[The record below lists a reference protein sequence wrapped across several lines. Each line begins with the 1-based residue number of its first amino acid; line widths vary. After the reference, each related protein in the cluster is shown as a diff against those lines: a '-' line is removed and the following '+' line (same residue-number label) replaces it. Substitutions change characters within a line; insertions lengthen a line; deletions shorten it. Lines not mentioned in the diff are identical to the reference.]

1 MSEPIKHYLSIT
13 VQSSD
18 IDQLN
23 HVNNTVYLKWVQ
35 DISEGHWRQQ
45 TSDEIQA
52 QYVWMVLE
60 HHIKYKKQAVLGDE
74 ITAVTY
80 VHEMTGVR
88 SIRHVEF
95 YRGDELLV
103 ECHSQWCMLDAE
115 SLRPKRVPEELKA
128 LFRESK

>member
-1 MSEPIKHYLSIT
+1 MSEPFKHYMPIT

-23 HVNNTVYLKWVQ
+23 HVNNTVCLKWVQ
-35 DISEGHWRQQ
+35 DISEEHWRKQ
-45 TSDEIQA
+45 TSDEIQE
-52 QYVWMVLE
+52 QYIWMVLE

-80 VHEMTGVR
+80 VQEMTGVR

-95 YRGDELLV
+95 YKDNQLLV
-103 ECHSQWCMLDAE
+103 ECHSHWCMLDAE
-115 SLRPKRVPEELKA
+115 SHKPKRVPEEVKE
-128 LFRESK
+128 LFRE

>member
-1 MSEPIKHYLSIT
+1 MSEPIKHQKQII
-13 VQSSD
+13 VQPAD

-35 DISEGHWRQQ
+35 DISEEHWYKQ
-45 TSDEIQA
+45 TTPDIQA

-60 HHIKYKKQAVLGDE
+60 HHIKYKKQAMLGDE

-95 YRGDELLV
+95 YKDDQLLV
-103 ECHSQWCMLDAE
+103 ECHSHWCMLDAE
-115 SLRPKRVPEELKA
+115 SLRPKRIPEDLKE
-128 LFRESK
+128 LFRR

>member
-1 MSEPIKHYLSIT
+1 MSEPIKHHKQII
-13 VQSSD
+13 VQQED

-23 HVNNTVYLKWVQ
+23 HVNNTVYLRWVQ
-35 DISEGHWRQQ
+35 DISEEHWRKQ
-45 TSDEIQA
+45 TSTEIQA

-60 HHIKYKKQAVLGDE
+60 HHIKYKKQAMLGDE
-74 ITAVTY
+74 VSGVTY

-95 YRGDELLV
+95 YKDGQLLV

-115 SLRPKRVPEELKA
+115 TLRPKRVPEELKE
-128 LFRESK
+128 LFREG